1 MTRTKRA
8 QALKLV
14 ALALMACALAVS
26 CQNAPGTMMKEE
38 PPATDTPDP
47 NAGIAWRLVRAGT
60 GGELLLG
67 VAWGGGRFVAVGE
80 TGTIAHSADGVT
92 WTEAGVTRHGRDASW
107 SHLWRWPLCRGR
119 TQGRDR
125 AQR

>member
-1 MTRTKRA
+1 MTRTKRV

-26 CQNAPGTMMKEE
+26 CQNAPGTMMKEMKEE

-47 NAGIAWRLVRAGT
+47 NAGIAWTLVRAGT
-60 GGELLLG
+60 GGERLG
-67 VAWGGGRFVAVGE
+67 SVAWGGGRFVAVGE

-92 WTEAGVTRHGRDASW
+92 WTEAGVTVTPDYSPSSAKVG
-107 SHLWRWPLCRGR
+107 
-119 TQGRDR
+119 
-125 AQR
+125 